1 MSSPTK
7 FLLDESKMPRHWY
20 NIAADLPKPAPAVL
34 HPGTLKPVGPDDLA
48 PLFPMELILQEVST
62 EREVPIPAWLRQGLR
77 YAPLAT
83 MAAIVVPEIVMT
95 QGQLITNWQDARLPA
110 AAVATAWFFWR
121 RGILGTI
128 LSGTAVLL
136 VLKLAFGW

>member
-1 MSSPTK
+1 MTATEGVVTVIGMALITLLTRGF
-7 FLLDESKMPRHWY
+7 FLFPER
-20 NIAADLPKPAPAVL
+20 DLPL
-34 HPGTLKPVGPDDLA
+34 PVW
-48 PLFPMELILQEVST
+48 FK
-62 EREVPIPAWLRQGLR
+62 QGLR

-95 QGQLITNWQDARLPA
+95 QGQLITTWQDARLPA